1 MSVTTSN
8 IEISMETTL
17 DVTGKYSKLI
27 TAMTGED
34 SLYIKAK
41 ETLEE
46 LFKNNTMTAVDKSNI
61 ISSTISNIT
70 IQSTVAALNTALQWS
85 SAEKELF
92 LNKTKLS
99 YELEQIQQTSDNL
112 AQEKLNK
119 EQANLQ
125 LQAEMIRMYGIPTL
139 VNGKVT
145 ALDNTGKLYNDTKL
159 VIQQTANELTK
170 NGQLDAQTK
179 ELYARTHQLVADA
192 YINHGVFTGYTISE
206 SGLANITKTNTGFK
220 TLSEMNVE
228 VGKQQANGYVYNAW
242 ANAASSSASM
252 LATLISSE
260 SSIDYQPYVTSWK
273 NTVDK
278 LNSLGIPNAAT
289 GV

>member
-206 SGLANITKTNTGFK
+206 SGLTNITKTNTGFK

>member
-17 DVTGKYSKLI
+17 DVTGKYSELI

-170 NGQLDAQTK
+170 NTQISAQTE
-179 ELYARTHQLVADA
+179 ELYARIHQLVADT
-192 YINHGVFTGYTISE
+192 YINHGIFTGYTVEATGIT
-206 SGLANITKTNTGFK
+206 GLTRTNFTGVT
-220 TLSEMNVE
+220 TLSDINAS
-228 VGKQQANGYVYNAW
+228 VGKQQAKGYIYNAW
-242 ANAASSSASM
+242 ANAVSSSASM
-252 LATLISSE
+252 LSTLISTE
-260 SSIDYQPYVTSWK
+260 SNVDYTPYLNKW
-273 NTVDK
+273 NTAITN
-278 LNSLGIPNAAT
+278 LNSLVVPNDL
-289 GV
+289 